1 LKKFLIIQTAFIGD
15 VVLATALVEKLHQYF
30 PDASIDFLL
39 RKGNEVLLR
48 DHPHINDVLVWDKKG
63 GKYRDLFRI
72 WKKVRRSKY
81 DHVINVQRFAAT
93 GWITAFSGAGETI
106 GFDKNPFSG
115 FFSRTVKHIIS
126 TEERPLHE
134 TERNQMLIE
143 HLTDGIPAKPRLYPS
158 DIELKFVA
166 QYKTHPYICFAPA
179 SVWFTKQYPK
189 EKWISLLDK
198 IERSMHIYIIGGPS
212 DKVLGEEIREACQS
226 KERIVN
232 LCGKLSLLQSAA
244 LQKDAV
250 RNLVNDSG
258 PMHFASAV
266 NAPVTAIYCSTVP
279 SFGYGPLSDDSA
291 IVQTNIPLPCK
302 PCGLHGHAAC
312 PEGHFKCALTIED
325 EQILETLG
333 QSANPP
339 IR

>member
-1 LKKFLIIQTAFIGD
+1 MKKFLIIQTAFIGD
-15 VVLATALVEKLHQYF
+15 VVLATALVEKLHHHF
-30 PDASIDFLL
+30 PEATIDFLL
-39 RKGNEVLLR
+39 RKGNEVLLKE
-48 DHPHINDVLVWDKKG
+48 HPHVNKVLVWDKKG
-63 GKYRDLFRI
+63 GKYKDLYRL
-72 WKKVRRSKY
+72 WKDVRRSGY

-93 GWITAFSGAGETI
+93 GWITAFSGARETI
-106 GFDKNPFSG
+106 GFDKNPFSI
-115 FFSRTVKHIIS
+115 FFSKSVKHIIS

-134 TERNQMLIE
+134 TERNQLLVE
-143 HLTDGIPAKPRLYPS
+143 HLTGRVPAKPRLYPS
-158 DIELKFVA
+158 ASDLEKVA
-166 QYKTHPYICFAPA
+166 PFKNGPYICIAPA

-198 IERSMHIYIIGGPS
+198 VNAALRIYIIGAPS
-212 DKVLGEEIREACQS
+212 DSALADEIRGNCS
-226 KERIVN
+226 TKERIFN

-250 RNLVNDSG
+250 RNIVNDSG

-291 IVQTNIPLPCK
+291 IVQTTVSLSCK

-312 PEGHFKCALTIED
+312 PQQHFKCALTIGD
-325 EQILETLG
+325 DQVLATIS
-333 QSANPP
+333 QSADPP

>member
-15 VVLATALVEKLHQYF
+15 VVLATALVEKLHLHF
-30 PDASIDFLL
+30 PDAEIDFLL
-39 RKGNEVLLR
+39 RKGNEVLLKE
-48 DHPHINDVLVWDKKG
+48 HPYINKLLIWDKKA
-63 GKYRDLFRI
+63 GKYKDLYRV
-72 WKKVRRSKY
+72 WKEIRKARY
-81 DHVINVQRFAAT
+81 HHVINVQRFAAT
-93 GWITAFSGAGETI
+93 GLITAFSGAGETI
-106 GFDKNPFSG
+106 GFNKNPFSS
-115 FFSRTVKHIIS
+115 FFTRSIKHIIS
-126 TEERPLHE
+126 SEENPLHE

-143 HLTDGIPAKPRLYPS
+143 HLTDAKPAKPRLYPS
-158 DIELKFVA
+158 ETDMQKVA
-166 QYKTHPYICFAPA
+166 EFKTAPYICIAPA

-189 EKWISLLDK
+189 PKWISLLDK
-198 IERSMHIYIIGGPS
+198 LNPSLKVFLIGAPS
-212 DKVLGEEIREACQS
+212 DFPLADEIRS
-226 KERIVN
+226 GSSTTHRIIN

-291 IVQTNIPLPCK
+291 IVQTMLPLACK

-312 PEGHFKCALTIED
+312 PQAHFKCALTIKD
-325 EQILETLG
+325 EQILSTILG
-333 QSANPP
+333 ISEQ
-339 IR
+339 

>member
-15 VVLATALVEKLHQYF
+15 VVLATALVEKLHLHF

-39 RKGNEVLLR
+39 RKGNEVLLKEN
-48 DHPHINDVLVWDKKG
+48 PHIHKVLVWDKKN
-63 GKYRDLFRI
+63 GKYSDLFRI
-72 WKKVRRSKY
+72 WREVSRSGY
-81 DHVINVQRFAAT
+81 DHVINIQRFAAT
-93 GWITAFSGAGETI
+93 GWITAFSGAAETV
-106 GFDKNPFSG
+106 GFNKNPFSM
-115 FFSRTVKHIIS
+115 FFSRAVKHIIS
-126 TEERPLHE
+126 TEEDPIHE

-143 HLTDGIPAKPRLYPS
+143 HLTDSVPAKPRLYPS
-158 DIELKFVA
+158 DLDLKFVA
-166 QYKTHPYICFAPA
+166 PYKTSPYICVAPA

-198 IERSMHIYIIGGPS
+198 IGRSIQVFIIGGPADS
-212 DKVLGEEIREACQS
+212 PLADEIREACQTR
-226 KERIVN
+226 ERIVN

-250 RNLVNDSG
+250 RNIVNDSG

-291 IVQTNIPLPCK
+291 IVQTNVPLPCK

-325 EQILETLG
+325 EQILATLG
-333 QSANPP
+333 RSADPQ